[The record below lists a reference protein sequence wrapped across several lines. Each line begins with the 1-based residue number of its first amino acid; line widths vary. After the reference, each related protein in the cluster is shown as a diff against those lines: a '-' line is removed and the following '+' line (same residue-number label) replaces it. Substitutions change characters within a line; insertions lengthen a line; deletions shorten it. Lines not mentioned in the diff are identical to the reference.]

1 MEFIKLFQPININGK
16 LEVKNRIVLPA
27 LGLDYT
33 RDYSFTEKF
42 AAFYR
47 ARAHGGVG
55 LMTVGPI
62 AVDEVGGAPSMPQ
75 LFDDKNVEPLRQ
87 FIDEMHSDTDV
98 KVGTQLFH
106 MGRYSYAFLWGKEP
120 IAPSAI
126 ASKLTKHTP
135 REMTYEDIQET
146 QQAFADAATRCAEA
160 GFDYVEIIACTG
172 YLISEFLSPLTNWR
186 TDEYGGSLE
195 NRMRFGVETVAK
207 VRKAVGDD
215 IAVGVRIAGNDFMDG
230 GNTNTENAEFAAA
243 AQTAGVDAVNVTGG
257 WHETTIPQL
266 TTDVPP
272 GVYTYLARGVK
283 DRVDVPVFASNR
295 LGNPYLAEK
304 TLRSGAAD
312 MICWA
317 RPIIAD
323 PELPNKVKEGRLDEI
338 VTCIACNQGCFDAV
352 FSQQPVRCVLNPL
365 AGRENEYDVGSAAAA
380 KKVMVAGG
388 GPAGME
394 FAVTAAQRGH
404 DVTLYEKDDCLGG
417 QINLAC
423 VPPGKAEFHNM
434 VESLEKRMAHN
445 GVKVELGTPVTA
457 ETVAHEEPDVLVVA
471 SGARELEINVPGVDK
486 PHVVSAWDLLA
497 DRVADIGENV
507 VVVGGSATGCESA
520 HFVASMGTVDPE
532 TFTFLM
538 YHAAED
544 TDFAKE
550 LLHQSQRNITIIDL
564 LPRLAENV
572 GKTSRWSLMKRLR
585 LSDVELRPNTKLLE
599 ITDDAVL
606 VETEDGNQSIP
617 ADTVIMAVGAV
628 PVDELTREV
637 GGNGVEVIT
646 IGDAKEPRKISDAI
660 LEGFEAAVNL

>member
-1 MEFIKLFQPININGK
+1 MEFLKLFQPININGK

-75 LFDDKNVEPLRQ
+75 LFDDKNVEPLRE

-106 MGRYSYAFLWGKEP
+106 MGRYSYAFMWGKEP

-135 REMTYEDIQET
+135 REMTYADIQET
-146 QQAFADAATRCAEA
+146 QQAFADAATRSAEA
-160 GFDYVEIIACTG
+160 GFDYIEIIACTG
-172 YLISEFLSPLTNWR
+172 YLLSEFLSPLTNHR

-195 NRMRFGVETVAK
+195 NRMRFGVETIAK
-207 VRKAVGDD
+207 VRKAVGDSV
-215 IAVGVRIAGNDFMDG
+215 AVGVRIAGNDFMDG

-243 AQTAGVDAVNVTGG
+243 AQKAGVDAINVTGG

-295 LGNPYLAEK
+295 LGNPYLAER

-352 FSQQPVRCVLNPL
+352 FSQKPVHCVLNPM
-365 AGRENEYDVGSAAAA
+365 AGRENKYDVGKTAAA

-404 DVTLYEKDDCLGG
+404 DVTLYEKDDRLGG

-423 VPPGKAEFHNM
+423 TPPGKAEFHNL
-434 VESLEKRMAHN
+434 VESLENRMALS
-445 GVKVELGTPVTA
+445 GVAVELGTCVTA
-457 ETVAHEEPDVLVVA
+457 ETVASEKPDVLVVA
-471 SGARELEINVPGVDK
+471 SGARELEIGVPGIDK

-497 DRVADIGENV
+497 ERVADIGENV

-520 HFVASMGTVDPE
+520 HFVAHMGTVDPE

-544 TDFAKE
+544 TDFAKK
-550 LLHQSQRNITIIDL
+550 LLHQSRRNITIIDM
-564 LPRLAENV
+564 LPRLADNV
-572 GKTSRWSLMKRLR
+572 GKTSRWSLMKGLR

-606 VETEDGNQSIP
+606 VETEDGNESIP

-628 PVDELTREV
+628 SVDELTREV
-637 GGNGVEVIT
+637 GGNGVEVIA
-646 IGDAKEPRKISDAI
+646 IGDAKEPRRIADAI
-660 LEGFEAAVNL
+660 LEGFEGAVNL

>member
-1 MEFIKLFQPININGK
+1 MEFIKLFQPINLNGK

-75 LFDDKNVEPLRQ
+75 LFDDKNVEPLKQ

-106 MGRYSYAFLWGKEP
+106 MGRYSYAFMWGKEP

-135 REMTYEDIQET
+135 REMTYADIQET
-146 QQAFADAATRCAEA
+146 QQAFADAATRSAEA
-160 GFDYVEIIACTG
+160 GFDYIEIIACTG
-172 YLISEFLSPLTNWR
+172 YLVSEFLSPLTNHR

-195 NRMRFGVETVAK
+195 NRMRFGVETIAK
-207 VRKAVGDD
+207 VRKAVGDG

-243 AQTAGVDAVNVTGG
+243 AQEAGVDAVNVTGG

-352 FSQQPVRCVLNPL
+352 FSQKPVHCVLNPM
-365 AGRENEYDVGSAAAA
+365 AGRENKYDIGKAAAA

-404 DVTLYEKDDCLGG
+404 DVTLYEKDDRLGG

-423 VPPGKAEFHNM
+423 TPPGKAEFHNL
-434 VESLEKRMAHN
+434 VESLEKRMSLS
-445 GVKVELGTPVTA
+445 GVAVELDTCVTA
-457 ETVAHEEPDVLVVA
+457 ETVASEKPDVLVVA
-471 SGARELEINVPGVDK
+471 SGARELEIGVPGIDK
-486 PHVVSAWDLLA
+486 PHVVSAWDVLA
-497 DRVADIGENV
+497 ERVADIGENV

-520 HFVASMGTVDPE
+520 HYVAHMGTVDPE

-544 TDFAKE
+544 TDFAKK
-550 LLHQSQRNITIIDL
+550 LLHQSRRNITIIDMV
-564 LPRLAENV
+564 PRLADNV
-572 GKTSRWSLMKRLR
+572 GKTSRWSLMKGLR

-606 VETEDGNQSIP
+606 VETEDGNESIR

-637 GGNGVEVIT
+637 GGNGVEVIA
-646 IGDAKEPRKISDAI
+646 IGDAKEPRKIADAI
-660 LEGFEAAVNL
+660 LEGFEGAVNL